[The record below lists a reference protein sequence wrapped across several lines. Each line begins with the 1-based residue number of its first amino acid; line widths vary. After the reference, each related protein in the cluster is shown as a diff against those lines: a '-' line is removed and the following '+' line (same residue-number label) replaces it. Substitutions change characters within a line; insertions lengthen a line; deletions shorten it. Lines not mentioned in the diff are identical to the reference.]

1 METNKHM
8 KSSAHFYFEMV
19 LYLIHHER
27 KKGCLV
33 FLLENNIYP
42 SDKKN
47 VTYLRS
53 TPFALHYPR
62 NKFLL
67 TWTYY
72 SFYFVNV

>member
-33 FLLENNIYP
+33 FLLENNIYS
-42 SDKKN
+42 SDKKTN
-47 VTYLRS
+47 ISSIYTFCPSL
-53 TPFALHYPR
+53 PE
-62 NKFLL
+62 K
-67 TWTYY
+67 
-72 SFYFVNV
+72 

>member
-33 FLLENNIYP
+33 FLLKNNVYS
-42 SDKKN
+42 SDKK
-47 VTYLRS
+47 T
-53 TPFALHYPR
+53 
-62 NKFLL
+62 
-67 TWTYY
+67 
-72 SFYFVNV
+72 